1 MEVEKDTQCDAA
13 LVAGLAVFD
22 SSSEPQFRPQCQE
35 KKAPKHEKSE
45 TNGAS
50 GLCSVCSVRRRQP
63 KNILGKPNKTAE

>member
-1 MEVEKDTQCDAA
+1 MEVEKDTQYDAA

-50 GLCSVCSVRRRQP
+50 VCSVRRRQP